1 MTIAAIST
9 PRGTGGVAIIRLSGA
24 NALSI
29 AAKMFFPKKN
39 VKVGDFVSH
48 TVYLGA
54 LKCDGFCDESL
65 CTYFKAP
72 RSFTGEDV
80 IEFSCHGGVV
90 IAEGVLRR
98 CLECGA
104 RAAECGEFTKR
115 AFLNGKLTLSDAEGL
130 VDMINAESESAANA
144 AYFLLSGALSKTAVA
159 LQSTLTDLLAKI
171 EVALDYP
178 EQAEEPAANEIN
190 ATLGGL
196 IEGVETLIKSGDY
209 GKIIKHGINAAIIG
223 APNVGKSSLL
233 NALLKTDRAIVTEQA
248 GTTRD
253 TLSESLSIK
262 DIRLNVLDTA
272 GIRRLSQDGATSGA
286 GGAAGGVV
294 GTAGGNANIVGT
306 VGKSLPPDAQI
317 EALGIKRSYDA
328 INYAD
333 IILFVFDASKRL
345 SGGELQLLDEICK
358 KNKKVIAVANKC
370 DIKTVAQPAPKDR
383 GIEAV
388 AVSALCNVNI
398 DAVAEAVYA
407 YATSRALKNDITLT
421 NERHISV
428 LKTVR
433 DALRSAAANA
443 GHTTLDL
450 IAIDLNEAYYQLGLI
465 TGTTANEQIIDAIFS
480 KFCIGK

>member
-24 NALSI
+24 DALSI

-39 VKVGDFVSH
+39 VKVGDFASH
-48 TVYLGA
+48 TVYLGVI
-54 LKCDGFCDESL
+54 KCDGFCDEVL

-72 RSFTGEDV
+72 HSFTGEDV
-80 IEFSCHGGVV
+80 IELSCHGGIV
-90 IAEGVLRR
+90 IAEGVLRQ

-130 VDMINAESESAANA
+130 IDMINAESESAANA
-144 AYFLLSGALSKTAVA
+144 AYLLLSGALSKTAVA

-178 EQAEEPAANEIN
+178 EQAEEPAARQID
-190 ATLGGL
+190 AALGGL
-196 IEGVETLIKSGDY
+196 IKGVEALIKSGDY

-233 NALLKTDRAIVTEQA
+233 NGLLKTDRAIVTEQA

-272 GIRRLSQDGATSGA
+272 GIRRLPQGAVAETGGNGNIGGESLPQGKNGGLKSKAASVNATADRSGA
-286 GGAAGGVV
+286 ASIIGAAHGTNGGI
-294 GTAGGNANIVGT
+294 GE
-306 VGKSLPPDAQI
+306 VGKSLPLDAKI

-333 IILFVFDASKRL
+333 IILFVFDASKKL
-345 SGGELQLLDEICK
+345 SGAELQLLDKICK
-358 KNKKVIAVANKC
+358 K
-370 DIKTVAQPAPKDR
+370 KTKR
-383 GIEAV
+383 
-388 AVSALCNVNI
+388 L
-398 DAVAEAVYA
+398 
-407 YATSRALKNDITLT
+407 
-421 NERHISV
+421 
-428 LKTVR
+428 
-433 DALRSAAANA
+433 
-443 GHTTLDL
+443 
-450 IAIDLNEAYYQLGLI
+450 
-465 TGTTANEQIIDAIFS
+465 
-480 KFCIGK
+480 